1 MQTSLVGPPEL
12 PNPMEEVLRH
22 VGFRLAAAWRLARRG
37 QLGPDTRAETGR
49 GTGARC

>member
-1 MQTSLVGPPEL
+1 MQTSLVGPPEPL
-12 PNPMEEVLRH
+12 NPMEEAVRH
-22 VGFRLAAAWRLARRG
+22 MGSRLAAAWRAARKG